1 MKNITTLIFLTL
13 FSNVFFSQKFEGVIT
28 YSIDYELPEIMEAQR
43 SMLPS
48 EMNTYCKKKTTR
60 VEQKTAM
67 GDQIVISSTKTG
79 ESTLLMNMMGQK
91 MAIEVGNQKDNKNE
105 SIPSIV
111 YSQESKTI
119 AGYLCEKA
127 TYTVYSKEQQDSI
140 SMDLYYTTKIPALY
154 NQQFKELK
162 GIPLEYTINTQG
174 MSMTFE
180 ATKIESKKL
189 SKSLFNIPREYET
202 ISLEE
207 FKKMMG
213 Q

>member
-1 MKNITTLIFLTL
+1 
-13 FSNVFFSQKFEGVIT
+13 
-28 YSIDYELPEIMEAQR
+28 
-43 SMLPS
+43 
-48 EMNTYCKKKTTR
+48 
-60 VEQKTAM
+60 M
-67 GDQIVISSTKTG
+67 GDQIVISNTKNS

-91 MAIEVGNQKDNKNE
+91 MAIEVGDQKDNKSE

-119 AGYLCEKA
+119 AGYLCKKA
-127 TYTVYSKEQQDSI
+127 TYTVFNEEQQDSI
-140 SMDLYYTTKIPALY
+140 SMDLYYTTKIPSSY
-154 NQQFKELK
+154 NPQFKELK

-180 ATKIESKKL
+180 ATKVESKKL
-189 SKSLFNIPREYET
+189 SKSLFNIPKEYET